1 VSLGLILG
9 LVALIVLLFWL
20 VRRGEEPGSSRFRR
34 ARRQGDIDRE
44 VLEEAEREV
53 RDLGQDVDPQEGFQ
67 GDDWGPG
74 APKQ

>member
-9 LVALIVLLFWL
+9 LVALTVLLFWL
-20 VRRGEEPGSSRFRR
+20 VRRGEEPGSTRFRR
-34 ARRQGDIDRE
+34 ARRHGDIDRE
-44 VLEEAEREV
+44 VLEKAEREV
-53 RDLGQDVDPQEGFQ
+53 RDLGHDVDPEEGFQ